1 MFTTNRTMIMGGVLL
16 CLFALTGCDSATKK
30 EFKKGCEMGGAD
42 SSTCSCVYDQL
53 EKRYSEEQMQRI
65 GKMTP
70 MDMDLPPDFDRAI
83 VSAMQQCQ

>member
-1 MFTTNRTMIMGGVLL
+1 
-16 CLFALTGCDSATKK
+16 
-30 EFKKGCEMGGAD
+30 MGGAD

>member
-1 MFTTNRTMIMGGVLL
+1 MFTTNRTMIMGGVLMGL
-16 CLFALTGCDSATKK
+16 LALAGCDSKTKK
-30 EFKKGCEMGGAD
+30 EFKKGCQAGGAD